1 MQINQISFKGLVKN
15 LQYKKVNEILVTL
28 FDTKLRSFF
37 NFFVNVLPPRINEG
51 GNSILIREFISM
63 KKIDYDLF
71 SRGAVATYMDTD
83 ECPALII

>member
-1 MQINQISFKGLVKN
+1 MLEFAVQDQKI
-15 LQYKKVNEILVTL
+15 NEILVA
-28 FDTKLRSFF
+28 KMCKFF
-37 NFFVNVLPPRINEG
+37 FLLFFVNVLPPRINEG